1 MFYLQRVY
9 LTGLNTAIL
18 VCASSESLIPPQLL
32 LNASFQEVV
41 TGASHL
47 LEPGELWLLRLFLC
61 NREGQL

>member
-1 MFYLQRVY
+1 MFYSQLVY

-18 VCASSESLIPPQLL
+18 VRASPECLIPPQLWP
-32 LNASFQEVV
+32 NASFQEVV

-47 LEPGELWLLRLFLC
+47 LEPGELWLLRLFLS